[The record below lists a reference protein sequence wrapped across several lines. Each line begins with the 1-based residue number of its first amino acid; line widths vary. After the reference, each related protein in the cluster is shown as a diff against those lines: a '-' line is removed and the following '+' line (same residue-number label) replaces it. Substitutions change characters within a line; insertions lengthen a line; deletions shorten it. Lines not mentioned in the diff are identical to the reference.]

1 MEKSLIENTH
11 EKKLY
16 ISIITDFYSFSRRN
30 ECNSFVYFVL
40 SIFIWTIFISL
51 FIDFHIYMQKYFFCI
66 EIIIRMDDSI
76 DIYQDV
82 SMLKL
87 KRMNYIWFYF

>member
-1 MEKSLIENTH
+1 MEKSLIESTH

-30 ECNSFVYFVL
+30 ECNSLLYFLL

-51 FIDFHIYMQKYFFCI
+51 FIDFHIYMQK
-66 EIIIRMDDSI
+66 
-76 DIYQDV
+76 
-82 SMLKL
+82 
-87 KRMNYIWFYF
+87 

>member
-1 MEKSLIENTH
+1 MSVIHLCILFYQFLFEPYSFLSSLI
-11 EKKLY
+11 
-16 ISIITDFYSFSRRN
+16 F
-30 ECNSFVYFVL
+30 
-40 SIFIWTIFISL
+40 IFICKNI
-51 FIDFHIYMQKYFFCI
+51 FFCI
-66 EIIIRMDDSI
+66 ETIIRMDDNI